1 MFFYSEGIDQVGS
14 TDPYFSNV
22 SLLLKA
28 DGANGST
35 NFVDDSTNDF
45 TISAL
50 RSAQISTAQSK
61 YGGSSAYLSGGSQS
75 GPTSHHYS
83 SADYLNVPSA
93 YNTITTGPFTIE
105 AWIYKTG
112 TDLTVICGTF
122 NWSNGNNSGWYLGV
136 GADNKLILR
145 GSNGT
150 WNSTSAIVTSSGTV
164 PLNQWVHVAATR
176 DGSNAVR
183 IFINGQLEGTTT
195 NYSHTLNRVGAKNTS
210 ELRYALR
217 VGAYLSDSYIVAAFI
232 GYIDDLR
239 LTSGV
244 ARYTA
249 NFTPPDSH
257 PTTGV

>member
-1 MFFYSEGIDQVGS
+1 MFFYSEAIEQIGP
-14 TDPYFSNV
+14 TDPSFSNV

-35 NFVDDSTNDF
+35 NFVDDSTNNF
-45 TISAL
+45 AISAL
-50 RSAQISTAQSK
+50 RSAQISTTQSK

-83 SADYLNVPSA
+83 SADYLSAPSA
-93 YNTITTGPFTIE
+93 YDIITTGPFTIE
-105 AWIYKTG
+105 AWIYKTNNN
-112 TDLTVICGTF
+112 LVAICGTF

-164 PLNQWVHVAATR
+164 PMGQWVHVAATR

-183 IFINGQLEGTTT
+183 IFINGQLQGTTLD
-195 NYSHTLNRVGAKNTS
+195 YSHTLNRIGAQNTS
-210 ELRYALR
+210 VLRYALR
-217 VGAYLSDSYIVAAFI
+217 VGAYLSDSYVVAAFI

-239 LTSGV
+239 ITSGV
-244 ARYTA
+244 ARYTD
-249 NFTPPDSH
+249 NFTPPDSL